1 MIKDPHSV
9 IQTIRLT
16 EKATR
21 LGEENNEYVFIVDPK
36 ANKIQIKAAVEKHF
50 GKKVAGVRTCN
61 TDGKARRERRADYGR
76 TNHYKKAIVRLKD
89 GERLDLV

>member
-9 IQTIRLT
+9 IQTIRLS

-36 ANKIQIKAAVEKHF
+36 ANKIQIKEAVETIFEVTVTNVNTMVMPAKR
-50 GKKVAGVRTCN
+50 GKRGRN
-61 TDGKARRERRADYGR
+61 WYGR
-76 TNHYKKAIVRLKD
+76 TKKWKKAGGKPVS
-89 GERLDLV
+89 

>member
-9 IQTIRLT
+9 IHTIRLT

-21 LGEENNEYVFIVDPK
+21 LGEENNEYVFIVDRK
-36 ANKIQIKAAVEKHF
+36 ANKIMIKAAVEQHF
-50 GKKVAGVRTCN
+50 GKKVVAVRTCN

-76 TNHYKKAIVRLKD
+76 TNHYKKAIVRLKA